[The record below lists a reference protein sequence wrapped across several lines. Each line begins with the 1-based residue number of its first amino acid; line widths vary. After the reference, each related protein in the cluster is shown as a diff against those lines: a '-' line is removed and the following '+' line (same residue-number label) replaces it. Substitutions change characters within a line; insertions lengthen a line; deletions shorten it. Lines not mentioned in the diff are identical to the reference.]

1 MSAGSHLRTSLSDAA
16 QKGVNHADKRKHA
29 IGRVK
34 YGPGVQIDVVLFYR
48 WDRRLYPEGLHE

>member
-29 IGRVK
+29 ISRVK
-34 YGPGVQIDVVLFYR
+34 YGVQIDVVLFYR